1 MQKLTHLAS
10 LARALLHRRR
20 LHTDAATDVNLWC
33 RGSTL
38 LVLREREDTQ

>member
-10 LARALLHRRR
+10 LARALLRRR
-20 LHTDAATDVNLWC
+20 RPHTNTAADVNLWC

-38 LVLREREDTQ
+38 LVLRERKDTQ

>member
-10 LARALLHRRR
+10 LARALLRRR
-20 LHTDAATDVNLWC
+20 RRHIDAASDVNLWC

-38 LVLREREDTQ
+38 LVLREREATQ

>member
-10 LARALLHRRR
+10 LARALLRRR
-20 LHTDAATDVNLWC
+20 REHINTVADVNLWC
-33 RGSTL
+33 RASTL